1 MKLSNLTQSGASH
14 NFIPNIGTDR
24 LRVEDRLPKHGS
36 VARPAVVLVNNRISQ
51 YFRNPDYFHKKFF
64 LVL

>member
-36 VARPAVVLVNNRISQ
+36 VARPAIV
-51 YFRNPDYFHKKFF
+51 
-64 LVL
+64 